1 MSPELMTL
9 MMLFAVLFGV
19 FMGFP
24 IAFTL
29 GGMGLAFG
37 VIFWGPQT
45 IPLLAAKAFS
55 VYNNYTYVAI
65 PLFIFMGTMLDA
77 SGVADT
83 AFGVL
88 NQWLKKFKGG
98 LGVGTILLC
107 TMFAAC
113 TGVVGASVTAMG
125 LLALPAML
133 SRGYKHSLA
142 CGIICAGG
150 SLGIL
155 IPPSIMLVLFG
166 PMANVSV
173 VKLFSSAIIPGL
185 GLSALYILYTI
196 IYTRVKKDA
205 IVEPEG
211 LQEQEE
217 QYTLIDGIKA
227 FLPFLFLVFM
237 VLGLIL
243 FGVCSPTEAAAAG
256 SFGAILLAAG
266 YRRINKKVLVD
277 AGVSSLKISAMV
289 MFIATGAN
297 IFTSVFF
304 GVGGSRVMTKFF
316 MSLDIGAWGTLVAVL
331 GLVFILGMLIDWVGI
346 LLIVIP
352 IFMPI
357 LNAFGFDTLW
367 SSMMIIVMLQTSFLT
382 PPFAHAL
389 FYIRGVAPPEVS
401 TASIYKGAIPFVLII
416 LFMLILMAIF
426 PGIATWLPSSI

>member
-1 MSPELMTL
+1 MSPEVMTFTMFL
-9 MMLFAVLFGV
+9 GVLGGV
-19 FMGFP
+19 FLGFP

-29 GGMGLAFG
+29 GGMGLLFG
-37 VIFWGPQT
+37 IIFWGPQT
-45 IPLLAAKAFS
+45 VALLAAKAFS

-65 PLFIFMGTMLDA
+65 PLFIFMGSMLDA
-77 SGVADT
+77 SGVADK

-88 NQWLKKFKGG
+88 NQWLKNFKGG

-133 SRGYKHSLA
+133 NRGYKHSLG
-142 CGIICAGG
+142 CGIVCAGG

-155 IPPSIMLVLFG
+155 IPPSIMLVLYG

-173 VKLFSSAIIPGL
+173 VKLFSGAIIPGL
-185 GLSALYILYTI
+185 MLSGLYIVYVI

-205 IVEPEG
+205 IVETG
-211 LQEQEE
+211 YKEQESH
-217 QYTLIDGIKA
+217 YTVLDGIKA
-227 FLPFLFLVFM
+227 FVPFLFLIFM

-256 SFGAILLAAG
+256 SFGAILLAVV
-266 YRRINKKVLVD
+266 YRKINMKVVVD
-277 AGVSSLKISAMV
+277 AGISALKISAMV

-304 GVGGSRVMTKFF
+304 GVGGNRVMTDFF
-316 MSLDIGAWGTLVAVL
+316 MSLNIGAGGTFLAVL
-331 GLVFILGMLIDWVGI
+331 ALVFLLGMLIDWVGI

-401 TASIYKGAIPFVLII
+401 TASIYRGAVPFILII
-416 LFMLILMAIF
+416 LFELVLMTIF
-426 PGIATWLPSSI
+426 PGLATWLPSRI

>member
-1 MSPELMTL
+1 MSPEMMTL
-9 MMLFAVLFGV
+9 LMLFGV
-19 FMGFP
+19 LIGVFLGFP

-29 GGMGLAFG
+29 GGMGLLFG
-37 VIFWGPQT
+37 LTFWGPQT
-45 IPLLAAKAFS
+45 IALLSAKAFS

-98 LGVGTILLC
+98 LAVGTIILC

-125 LLALPAML
+125 LLALPPMIR
-133 SRGYKHSLA
+133 RGYKHSLA
-142 CGIICAGG
+142 CGVVCAGG

-173 VKLFSSAIIPGL
+173 VKLFSAAIIPGL
-185 GLSALYILYTI
+185 GLSALYIVYVI
-196 IYTRVKKDA
+196 IYTRLKKDA
-205 IVEPEG
+205 IVEPAG
-211 LQEQEE
+211 LHEQEVH
-217 QYTLIDGIKA
+217 YSIADGIKA

-243 FGVCSPTEAAAAG
+243 FGVCAPTEAAAAG
-256 SFGAILLAAG
+256 SLGAIFLALA
-266 YRRINKKVLVD
+266 YRRLTREVLVN

-304 GVGGSRVMTKFF
+304 GVGGNRVMTKFF
-316 MSLDIGAWGTLVAVL
+316 MSLDIGPWGTLMAVL
-331 GLVFILGMLIDWVGI
+331 GLVFVLGMLIDWVGI

-357 LNAFGFDTLW
+357 LNLLGFDTLW

-401 TASIYKGAIPFVLII
+401 TASIYRGAIPFILLI
-416 LFMLILMAIF
+416 LFMLLLMAIF
-426 PGIATWLPSSI
+426 PGITTWLPSRL

>member
-1 MSPELMTL
+1 MSPEVMTL
-9 MMLFAVLFGV
+9 TMLFAVLVGV

-29 GGMGLAFG
+29 GGMGLIFG
-37 VIFWGPQT
+37 SIFWGPQT
-45 IPLLAAKAFS
+45 GALLAAKAFS

-98 LGVGTILLC
+98 LGVGTIILC

-142 CGIICAGG
+142 CGVVCAGG

-173 VKLFSSAIIPGL
+173 VKLFSAAIIPGL
-185 GLSALYILYTI
+185 GLSVLYALYVI
-196 IYTRVKKDA
+196 IYTRLKKDA
-205 IVEPEG
+205 IVENSEQQ
-211 LQEQEE
+211 QEVR
-217 QYTLIDGIKA
+217 YSVIDGIKA
-227 FLPFLFLVFM
+227 FLPFLFLIFM
-237 VLGLIL
+237 VLGMIL

-256 SFGAILLAAG
+256 SLGAILLAGA
-266 YRRINKKVLVD
+266 YRKINMRVLIN

-304 GVGGSRVMTKFF
+304 GVGGNRVMTDFF
-316 MSLDIGAWGTLVAVL
+316 MSLDIGAGGTFVAVL
-331 GLVFILGMLIDWVGI
+331 LLVFILGMLIDWVGI

-401 TASIYKGAIPFVLII
+401 TASIYRGAVPFILIVV
-416 LFMLILMAIF
+416 FMLVLMAVF
-426 PGIATWLPSSI
+426 PGICTWLPNRL

>member
-1 MSPELMTL
+1 MSPEVMTIT
-9 MMLFAVLFGV
+9 MLFAVLVGV
-19 FMGFP
+19 FLGFP

-37 VIFWGPQT
+37 AIFWGPQT
-45 IPLLAAKAFS
+45 IPLLAARAFS

-98 LGVGTILLC
+98 LGVGTIILC
-107 TMFAAC
+107 TIFAAC

-133 SRGYKHSLA
+133 RRGYKHSLA

-173 VKLFSSAIIPGL
+173 VKLFSAAIIPGL
-185 GLSALYILYTI
+185 GLSALYIVYTI

-205 IVEPEG
+205 IVETPENE
-211 LQEQEE
+211 EQEVH
-217 QYTLIDGIKA
+217 YTAIDGIKA
-227 FLPFLFLVFM
+227 FLPFLFLIFM
-237 VLGLIL
+237 VLGMIL

-256 SFGAILLAAG
+256 SFGAILLAAA
-266 YRRINKKVLVD
+266 YRKINMKVLVN
-277 AGVSSLKISAMV
+277 AGLSSLKISAMV

-304 GVGGSRVMTKFF
+304 GVGGNRVMTNFF
-316 MSLDIGAWGTLVAVL
+316 MGLDIGAWGTLASVL
-331 GLVFILGMLIDWVGI
+331 LLVFILGMLIDWVGI

-357 LNAFGFDTLW
+357 LNAYGFDTLW

-401 TASIYKGAIPFVLII
+401 TASIYRGAVPFILII
-416 LFMLILMAIF
+416 IFMIIMMGFF
-426 PGIATWLPSSI
+426 PGITTWLPNRI

>member
-1 MSPELMTL
+1 MTL
-9 MMLFAVLFGV
+9 AMLLAVLVGV
-19 FMGFP
+19 FLGFP

-29 GGMGLAFG
+29 GGMGLIFG
-37 VIFWGPQT
+37 SIFWGPQT
-45 IPLLAAKAFS
+45 VALLSAKAFS

-77 SGVADT
+77 SGVAET

-88 NQWLKKFKGG
+88 NQWLKKFRGG

-133 SRGYKHSLA
+133 KRGYKHSLA
-142 CGIICAGG
+142 CGLVCAGG

-173 VKLFSSAIIPGL
+173 VKLFSAAIIPGL
-185 GLSALYILYTI
+185 GLSALYILYI
-196 IYTRVKKDA
+196 IVYTRLNKSA
-205 IVEPEG
+205 IVQTAES
-211 LQEQEE
+211 QEQEIH
-217 QYTLIDGIKA
+217 YTVIDGIKA
-227 FLPFLFLVFM
+227 FVPFLFLIFM
-237 VLGLIL
+237 VLGMIL
-243 FGVCSPTEAAAAG
+243 FGVCAPTEAAAAG
-256 SFGAILLAAG
+256 SLGAVLLAGA
-266 YRRINKKVLVD
+266 YRRINMKVLVD

-304 GVGGSRVMTKFF
+304 GVGGDRVMTAFF
-316 MSLDIGAWGTLVAVL
+316 MNLNIGAWGTLTAVL
-331 GLVFILGMLIDWVGI
+331 LLVFILGMLIDWVGI

-367 SSMMIIVMLQTSFLT
+367 SSMMIIVMLQTSFMT

-389 FYIRGVAPPEVS
+389 FYIRGVAPPEVA
-401 TASIYKGAIPFVLII
+401 TGSIYKGAVPFII
-416 LFMLILMAIF
+416 IIVFMVIMMGFF
-426 PGIATWLPSSI
+426 PEITTWLPNRI